1 MSLFFQ
7 SFVLRLPMI
16 VSGTLGWYCL
26 WGAFQYDQCG
36 RFFVFLFFQKKLNL
50 MRFDLVY
57 QFISC
62 GFFERNKISIWVL
75 KIFMVVYERDCAL
88 VLVVGVL

>member
-1 MSLFFQ
+1 
-7 SFVLRLPMI
+7 MI

-26 WGAFQYDQCG
+26 WGAFQHDQCG
-36 RFFVFLFFQKKLNL
+36 RFFFQKKLIL
-50 MRFDLVY
+50 MRLDLVH

-75 KIFMVVYERDCAL
+75 KIFMVVYEKDCAL
-88 VLVVGVL
+88 VSVVGVL

>member
-1 MSLFFQ
+1 
-7 SFVLRLPMI
+7 MI
-16 VSGTLGWYCL
+16 SVV
-26 WGAFQYDQCG
+26 D
-36 RFFVFLFFQKKLNL
+36 FLFFQKKLIL

-57 QFISC
+57 QFISY

-75 KIFMVVYERDCAL
+75 KIVMVVYERDCAL

>member
-1 MSLFFQ
+1 
-7 SFVLRLPMI
+7 MI
-16 VSGTLGWYCL
+16 SVV
-26 WGAFQYDQCG
+26 D
-36 RFFVFLFFQKKLNL
+36 FLFFQKKLIL
-50 MRFDLVY
+50 MRLDLVY

-75 KIFMVVYERDCAL
+75 KIFMVVYEKDCAL

>member
-1 MSLFFQ
+1 
-7 SFVLRLPMI
+7 MI
-16 VSGTLGWYCL
+16 SVV
-26 WGAFQYDQCG
+26 D
-36 RFFVFLFFQKKLNL
+36 FLFFCFFQKNLIL